1 MLWWGQWIDG
11 VLGGSYVALHC
22 ECLVYGVVYNEM
34 IPLSNDLIQHRG
46 VLFSGFERLILV
58 ADVLSHIECD
68 KLLAISIEPNSRNL

>member
-1 MLWWGQWIDG
+1 M
-11 VLGGSYVALHC
+11 
-22 ECLVYGVVYNEM
+22 YGVVYNEM